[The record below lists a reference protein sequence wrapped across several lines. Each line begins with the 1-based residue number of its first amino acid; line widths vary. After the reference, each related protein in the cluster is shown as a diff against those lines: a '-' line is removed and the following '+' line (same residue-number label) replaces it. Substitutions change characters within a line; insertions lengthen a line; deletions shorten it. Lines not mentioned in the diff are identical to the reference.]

1 MHEQASFT
9 KQQLAIST
17 MSFSLM
23 KYQINPLH
31 AWAAQPSNYGPGHS
45 CCTGSQMQWLGPHP
59 KISRRAHSGK
69 ASMYRRL
76 ELYLH
81 TSDQAVR
88 CIAAAASPEK
98 PQESKPPQQG
108 VASVYQ
114 HPAAKEAQTPPYNQG
129 TPQKFDIVWGSWPN
143 YQRGMLAA
151 TQLAAKP
158 CCISTATGVKSE
170 HH

>member
-1 MHEQASFT
+1 
-9 KQQLAIST
+9 
-17 MSFSLM
+17 
-23 KYQINPLH
+23 
-31 AWAAQPSNYGPGHS
+31 
-45 CCTGSQMQWLGPHP
+45 MQWLGPHP
-59 KISRRAHSGK
+59 KISRRAQSGK
-69 ASMYRRL
+69 ASMHRRL

-81 TSDQAVR
+81 TSDQGIR

-98 PQESKPPQQG
+98 PQGSRPPQQG

-114 HPAAKEAQTPPYNQG
+114 HPAAKEAQTPLYCRG
-129 TPQKFDIVWGSWPN
+129 TPQKLDTVWGSWPN

-158 CCISTATGVKSE
+158 CCMSTATGVKSE